1 MTGVE
6 LQSYLM
12 DSGDFQAL
20 FKDQNV
26 YMVENIDG
34 KIYNVPSYYK
44 IFIPML
50 GKVEIKIYYNK
61 DGDGTKYVDF
71 MLGGVN
77 LFGCYKLSELT
88 LPILCK
94 ELNKFLSQDSKFKEW
109 MTIELRN
116 YKIESCGVK

>member
-1 MTGVE
+1 MTGLE
-6 LQSYLM
+6 LQNYLM
-12 DSGDFQAL
+12 STGL
-20 FKDQNV
+20 VKCYFKDQNV

-61 DGDGTKYVDF
+61 HGDGTKYVDF

-94 ELNKFLSQDSKFKEW
+94 ELNKFLSQYSEFKEW

-116 YKIESCGVK
+116 YKIESCGVR